1 MDMHAPPSP
10 KDLLLAVAGGERDAF
25 AALYRATSPQ
35 LFALALRI
43 LRRRDAAEEVLQEAF
58 VNVWRHAVDYR
69 PEKGAAMGWMATIVR
84 NRALDRLRRARPETP
99 LDEAPERHGWTD
111 PAPDPLAKATMSEEA
126 RRLDTCL
133 ERLEEGPRRAIRLA
147 FYEGLTHEELTAR
160 LDAPLGTI
168 KSWVRRGLMRLK
180 TCLESGP

>member
-1 MDMHAPPSP
+1 MDMQIKPPLE
-10 KDLLLAVAGGERDAF
+10 DLLLAVAGGERDAF
-25 AALYRATSPQ
+25 AALYRASAPQ

-43 LRRRDAAEEVLQEAF
+43 LKRRDAAEEVLQEAF

-69 PEKGAAMGWMATIVR
+69 PERGTAMGWMATIVR

-99 LDEAPERHGWTD
+99 LEAAPERHSWAD
-111 PAPDPLAKATMSEEA
+111 PAPDPLASATMSESA

-133 ERLEEGPRRAIRLA
+133 EQLEEGPRHAIRLA
-147 FYEGLTHEELTAR
+147 YYEGLTHEALSAR
-160 LDAPLGTI
+160 LGAPLGTV
-168 KSWVRRGLMRLK
+168 KSWVRRGLIRLK

>member
-1 MDMHAPPSP
+1 MDMHIKPPFE
-10 KDLLLAVAGGERDAF
+10 DLLLAVASGERDAF
-25 AALYRATSPQ
+25 AALYRASAPQ

-43 LRRRDAAEEVLQEAF
+43 LKRRDAAEEVLQEAF

-69 PEKGAAMGWMATIVR
+69 PEKGSAIGWMATIVR

-99 LDEAPERHGWTD
+99 LDEASERHGWAD
-111 PAPDPLAKATMSEEA
+111 SAPDPLESATMSESA
-126 RRLDTCL
+126 RRLDACL
-133 ERLEEGPRRAIRLA
+133 ERLEDGPRRAIRLA
-147 FYEGLTHEELTAR
+147 YYEGLTHEALATR
-160 LDAPLGTI
+160 LGAPLGTV